1 MLPPDRHQE
10 HLLRD
15 HEGQTLNHPANLPRI
30 VSGLAHVLGQAESDL
45 RVLLADNFRRF
56 FGLESL

>member
-1 MLPPDRHQE
+1 
-10 HLLRD
+10 
-15 HEGQTLNHPANLPRI
+15 
-30 VSGLAHVLGQAESDL
+30 VLGQAESDL